1 MAYTN
6 VYKGSYDDLSEL
18 TVNADSMKSAIEELA
33 RIKADR
39 EPTILRKTINGIQVP
54 DPPAPP
60 VTVTIRARA
69 EMEDGATIALP
80 DTVTVRPETAVV
92 EKGSAVLLYAIDT
105 AEDPTVE
112 FVGWYLGTERIS
124 TSPNFA
130 YDIPE
135 SAEEVLDFTARYA
148 EKPSA
153 TVTLTV
159 TPTMAD
165 GESTVP
171 STCIVRPQNSIEL
184 PKHATLA
191 LYAIVTDPAY
201 EFVSWQNAEGEILSV
216 EDTYLYTIGEEDTEI
231 FAVFDEV

>member
-1 MAYTN
+1 MPQTN

-18 TVNADSMKSAIEELA
+18 TVNADSMKSAIDELA
-33 RIKADR
+33 LIRGDR
-39 EPTILRKTINGIQVP
+39 EPTILRKTISGIQIP
-54 DPPAPP
+54 DPPAPTP
-60 VTVTIRARA
+60 TVTVRARA
-69 EMEDGATIALP
+69 EMEDGATIELP
-80 DTVTVRPETAVV
+80 DTVTVRPESAIV
-92 EKGSAVLLYAIDT
+92 EVGSAVLLYAIDT

-112 FVGWYLGTERIS
+112 FVGWYLGTERVS

-135 SAEEVLDFTARYA
+135 SAEGIIDFTARYT
-148 EKPSA
+148 EKPST
-153 TVTLTV
+153 TVTLTI
-159 TPTMAD
+159 TPAMAD
-165 GESTVP
+165 RQSTVP

-201 EFVSWQNAEGEILSV
+201 EFVSWQNADGEVLSV

>member
-1 MAYTN
+1 MPSTN

-18 TVNADSMKSAIEELA
+18 TVNAESMKSAIDELA
-33 RIKADR
+33 LIRGDR
-39 EPTILRKTINGIQVP
+39 EPTILRKTISGIQVP
-54 DPPAPP
+54 EPPAPP
-60 VTVTIRARA
+60 ATVTVRARA

-80 DTVTVRPETAVV
+80 DTVTVRPESAIV
-92 EKGSAVLLYAIDT
+92 EVGSAVLLYAIDT
-105 AEDPTVE
+105 ADDSTVE
-112 FVGWYLGTERIS
+112 FVGWYLGTERVS
-124 TSPNFA
+124 ADPNFA

-135 SAEEVLDFTARYA
+135 SAEGIIDFTARYA
-148 EKPSA
+148 EKPST
-153 TVTLTV
+153 TVTLTI

-201 EFVSWQNAEGEILSV
+201 EFVSWQNADGEVLSV
-216 EDTYLYTIGEEDTEI
+216 EDTYLYTVGEEDTEV

>member
-18 TVNADSMKSAIEELA
+18 TVNADSMKSAIEALA

-39 EPTILRKTINGIQVP
+39 EPTILRKTVSGIQIP
-54 DPPAPP
+54 DPPAPIP
-60 VTVTIRARA
+60 TVTVRVKA
-69 EMEDGATIALP
+69 EIEEGSTIALP

-105 AEDPTVE
+105 AETPTVN
-112 FVGWYLGTERIS
+112 FVGWYLNNVLVSQE
-124 TSPNFA
+124 PNFA

-135 SAEEVLDFTARYA
+135 SAEDVLDFTARYA
-148 EKPSA
+148 EKPST
-153 TVTLTV
+153 TVTLTI

-165 GESTVP
+165 GESVVP
-171 STCIVRPQNSIEL
+171 SSCIVRPQNTTTL

-201 EFVSWQNAEGEILSV
+201 EFVSWQNAEGEVLSV